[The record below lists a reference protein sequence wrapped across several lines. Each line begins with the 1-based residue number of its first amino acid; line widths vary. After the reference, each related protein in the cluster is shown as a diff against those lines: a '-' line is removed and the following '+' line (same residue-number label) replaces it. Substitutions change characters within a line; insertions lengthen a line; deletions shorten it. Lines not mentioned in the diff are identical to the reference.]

1 MTTSSTTTPGSRLP
15 TIDPDAR
22 RRARREDAKARA
34 DRRAARERALA
45 DRVAGWFQPT
55 EMKRIEQRGQTTIVI
70 PLERAHETLRRCRDE
85 LGFDMLTDLTAMD
98 WLGWDGD
105 EHAERFAVLWNL
117 ANLQQ
122 EARLLLLAYVDED
135 DPVVPTASD
144 LWPAA
149 DWAER
154 EVFDMY
160 GIEFSGHWNLIRLLM
175 PNDYAGHPLR
185 KDYPLRGRG
194 ERDDFPVI
202 KRTNEEGQK

>member
-1 MTTSSTTTPGSRLP
+1 MKPTDAPAGPPQRLP

-22 RRARREDAKARA
+22 RRARRETARAAA

-45 DRVAGWFQPT
+45 DRVASWFQPT
-55 EMKRIEQRGQTTIVI
+55 ELKRIEQRGQTTIVI
-70 PLERAHETLRRCRDE
+70 PLARAHETLRRCRDE

-105 EHAERFAVLWNL
+105 EHPERFAVLWNL
-117 ANLQQ
+117 ANLEQ

-160 GIEFSGHWNLIRLLM
+160 GLEFSGHRNLIRILM
-175 PNDYAGHPLR
+175 PHDYAGHPLR

-202 KRTNEEGQK
+202 KRTNEEGL